1 MEVPHPARGATVH
14 RSVGGLWGRIFLV
27 DLVKEMEKFP
37 IVEEFKR
44 TVRGVF
50 YGMAIPCEKTTAD
63 GGTIMSEKVLKF
75 QRSALRRI
83 GKKKVTK
90 ADPRLIGGQDRMR
103 FPVGKPG
110 SPERLDA
117 LAAQYASLS
126 EDEMS
131 PFVED
136 TN

>member
-1 MEVPHPARGATVH
+1 
-14 RSVGGLWGRIFLV
+14 
-27 DLVKEMEKFP
+27 MEKFP
-37 IVEEFKR
+37 IIEEFKR
-44 TVRGVF
+44 TVRGIF
-50 YGMAIPCEKTTAD
+50 IGMAIPCEKTTAD

-117 LAAQYASLS
+117 LASQYASLS

-136 TN
+136 NN

>member
-1 MEVPHPARGATVH
+1 
-14 RSVGGLWGRIFLV
+14 
-27 DLVKEMEKFP
+27 MEKFP
-37 IVEEFKR
+37 IIEEFKR
-44 TVRGVF
+44 TVRGIF
-50 YGMAIPCEKTTAD
+50 IGMAIPCEKTTAD

-83 GKKKVTK
+83 GKKKMTK

-110 SPERLDA
+110 SRERLDA
-117 LAAQYASLS
+117 LASQYASLS

-136 TN
+136 NN

>member
-1 MEVPHPARGATVH
+1 VKRKRE
-14 RSVGGLWGRIFLV
+14 
-27 DLVKEMEKFP
+27 KEMEKFP

-117 LAAQYASLS
+117 LAAQYASLA

-131 PFVED
+131 PFMED
-136 TN
+136 DN